1 MCRCHFLMTVSSA
14 GAEERDRFLPPGS
27 SSTDGPESV
36 GYFLCVNFLKIV
48 QVTLSINIKKN
59 HAWGEPNSPGF
70 SYFCVWQ
77 FMQLY
82 LFWPHFLLFSFTTYF
97 LASHPTLAIQ
107 LNRRSEIE
115 AEKGKLHEL
124 LHSEIV
130 KTGSIT
136 VDSPLLL

>member
-36 GYFLCVNFLKIV
+36 SYFLCVNVLKIV
-48 QVTLSINIKKN
+48 QVTLSIKQKQR
-59 HAWGEPNSPGF
+59 EPNSPGF

-97 LASHPTLAIQ
+97 LASHPTLGMPR
-107 LNRRSEIE
+107 NRMRKKRSENDS
-115 AEKGKLHEL
+115 EK
-124 LHSEIV
+124 EII
-130 KTGSIT
+130 S
-136 VDSPLLL
+136 

>member
-1 MCRCHFLMTVSSA
+1 MCRCHFLITFSSA

-36 GYFLCVNFLKIV
+36 GYFLCVNFSKIV
-48 QVTLSINIKKN
+48 QVTLSIKQKQR
-59 HAWGEPNSPGF
+59 EPNSPGF

-97 LASHPTLAIQ
+97 LASHPTLGIQ

-124 LHSEIV
+124 LHSEIA
-130 KTGSIT
+130 KSGSIT

>member
-36 GYFLCVNFLKIV
+36 SYFLCVNVLKIV
-48 QVTLSINIKKN
+48 QVTLSIKQKQR
-59 HAWGEPNSPGF
+59 EPNSPGF

>member
-1 MCRCHFLMTVSSA
+1 MCRCHFLITFSSA

-48 QVTLSINIKKN
+48 QVTLSIKRKQKPTPEAS
-59 HAWGEPNSPGF
+59 H
-70 SYFCVWQ
+70 VRQ

-97 LASHPTLAIQ
+97 LASHPTLGIQ

-115 AEKGKLHEL
+115 AEKGK
-124 LHSEIV
+124 
-130 KTGSIT
+130 IT
-136 VDSPLLL
+136 